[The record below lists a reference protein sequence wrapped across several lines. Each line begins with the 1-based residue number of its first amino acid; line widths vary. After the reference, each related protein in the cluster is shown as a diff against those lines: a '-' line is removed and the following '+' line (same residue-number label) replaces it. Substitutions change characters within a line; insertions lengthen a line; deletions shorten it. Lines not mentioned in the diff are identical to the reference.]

1 MPQASSSVAAAQT
14 DTILVAAPGVGY
26 KTQVEA
32 VFVSSLGAQTV
43 TLSSDGIVAVKEVT
57 TVDRGTST
65 GGTFTL
71 TYDGETTSALA
82 FGAAAATV
90 ETAVEL
96 LSTVTTATVTGT
108 GAVGTP
114 WVITIDTPVKNF
126 AVTGDGALL
135 TGGDSTLTVT
145 ETTAGLAA
153 GAARR
158 IVYLPATSTHA
169 ESSDRTVYE
178 CGENAALC
186 YTSSAAT
193 SVFVA
198 VEYQTVPA

>member
-1 MPQASSSVAAAQT
+1 MPQASSSVATAQT

-32 VFVSSLGAQTV
+32 LFVSSLGAQTV

-71 TYDGETTSALA
+71 TYDTETTGALNWNDS
-82 FGAAAATV
+82 AATV

-96 LSTVTTATVTGT
+96 LANVTTATVTGT

-126 AVTGDGALL
+126 AVSGTGSL

-145 ETTAGLAA
+145 ETTDGLAA

-158 IVYLPATSTHA
+158 IVYLPATSTHS
-169 ESSDRTVYE
+169 ESSDRIVYE

-198 VEYQTVPA
+198 VEYVTVPV